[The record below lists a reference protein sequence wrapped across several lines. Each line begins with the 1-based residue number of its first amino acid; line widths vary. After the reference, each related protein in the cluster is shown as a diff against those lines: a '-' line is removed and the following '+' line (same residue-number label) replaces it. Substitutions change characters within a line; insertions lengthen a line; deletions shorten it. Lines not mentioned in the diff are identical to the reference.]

1 MDTKKLESTDK
12 ADKFKEIEQEKMF
25 LEGVNKY
32 LEENESIS
40 KEIFD
45 SMSHELRTPTV
56 TIKSY
61 TDMLLDGKFG
71 NLTKIQHEKLERIK
85 TNTELL
91 LDVIFKMLEKKEG
104 KN

>member
-1 MDTKKLESTDK
+1 MDIKKLESTDK
-12 ADKFKEIEQEKMF
+12 ADESKEIEQEKLF
-25 LEGVNKY
+25 LEGIIKY
-32 LEENESIS
+32 LEDNESIS

-56 TIKSY
+56 TIKAY
-61 TDMLLDGKFG
+61 TEMLLEGKFG
-71 NLTKIQHEKLERIK
+71 DLTKIQHEKLERIK

-91 LDVIFKMLEKKEG
+91 LDVIFKMLEKKES

>member
-12 ADKFKEIEQEKMF
+12 ADESKEIEQEKLF
-25 LEGVNKY
+25 LEGIIKY
-32 LEENESIS
+32 LEDNESIS

-56 TIKSY
+56 TIKAY
-61 TDMLLDGKFG
+61 TEMLLEGKFG
-71 NLTKIQHEKLERIK
+71 DLTKIQHEKLERIK

-91 LDVIFKMLEKKEG
+91 LDVIFKMLEKKES

>member
-1 MDTKKLESTDK
+1 MDTKKLESIDK
-12 ADKFKEIEQEKMF
+12 ADESKEIEQEKMF
-25 LEGVNKY
+25 LESIIKY
-32 LEENESIS
+32 LEDNESIS
-40 KEIFD
+40 NEIFD
-45 SMSHELRTPTV
+45 SMSHELKTPTV

-71 NLTKIQHEKLERIK
+71 DLTKIQHEKLERIK

-91 LDVIFKMLEKKEG
+91 LDVIFKMLEKKEK